1 MKKLFF
7 TLMFLFG
14 IFTFQ
19 FAQTPK
25 WTNYTNGDRVNTV
38 VYDSPFLWV
47 AYNGGLTK
55 INVNTEERVFYNS
68 INSITH
74 VGTISRNAL
83 AIDLQKNVWIGTYF
97 GLAKLQGNTWITY
110 DTSNSE
116 IPGTS
121 IEALVVDDSGN
132 LWVGSYKNDSKSKTY
147 YLSKFDGNTWI
158 NYNNTNSILPETGV
172 NRIAVEQGNIIWAS
186 TTEGLL
192 KISGDDWI
200 LYNSENS
207 NLTFDNVSNIV
218 VDKENVKWMTCG
230 NYGLLNSFDDTN
242 WDNYENIMRNIRQI
256 YVDSD
261 NIKWLCGSADPS
273 NNMIGGL
280 AKFDG
285 QIYTHYDT
293 ENSNLPT
300 DNIIS
305 IAIVDNGTKW
315 VGTEKMSMIK
325 SNNEDWIKINCSNS
339 ELPSCCITSI
349 EINNNGKIY
358 FGGSSYDT
366 PYYDPGIAILDGL
379 EWNSYRF
386 VENSTEEF
394 TIRDIVVDNQNN
406 TWLCTSIGLIKY
418 IDESN
423 WIIYNTSNSIL
434 NSNRTNCGVVDE
446 NGIVWIGLLPD
457 YSDIGGGLLKIN
469 GNDWSIYTTDNS
481 DLPNS
486 YVNAITTDNIGNL
499 WMGVSGD
506 WFNPEPKGLVN
517 FNGNNWTFYNTTNS
531 GLPDTYINNIAVS
544 PTGEVWLATRGG
556 ADGGGLVRFYDDEWT
571 IYNSSNSE
579 LPYNQVYAIDIDDQG
594 IIWLSSGSYLLSF
607 NNSEWTSVK
616 ISDNN
621 IWDGDAILSLK
632 IDSLGNKWMG
642 TEALGVI
649 VYNENGSSS
658 IFETVKTKNHS
669 LIISPN
675 PASELTS
682 IGFNISTMSNIYL
695 SVYTIDGRQ
704 VFNKYFND
712 IPQGKN
718 EIELNTSKFENG
730 TYIIS
735 INSKN
740 YFMTGRLIIL
750 K

>member
-1 MKKLFF
+1 
-7 TLMFLFG
+7 MFLIG
-14 IFTFQ
+14 ILTFQ
-19 FAQTPK
+19 FAQTPI
-25 WTNYTNGDRVNTV
+25 WTNYTNGDRVKTV

-74 VGTISRNAL
+74 VGAISRNAL

-121 IEALVVDDSGN
+121 IEALAVDDSGY
-132 LWVGSYKNDSKSKTY
+132 LWVGSYKNDSKNRTY
-147 YLSKFDGNTWI
+147 YLSKFDGNTWV
-158 NYNNTNSILPETGV
+158 NFNSNNSILPETGI
-172 NRIAVEQGNIIWAS
+172 NKIAVEQGNIIWAS
-186 TTEGLL
+186 TSEGLL
-192 KISGDDWI
+192 KISGDNWSI
-200 LYNSENS
+200 YNSNNS
-207 NLTFDNVSNIV
+207 ILPFDMISNIV
-218 VDKENVKWMTCG
+218 VDKENHKWMSCG
-230 NYGLLNSFDDTN
+230 NYDILVSFDDTN
-242 WDNYENIMRNIRQI
+242 WNSYENIMENTRQI

-261 NIKWLCGSADPS
+261 NIKWLCGSEYS
-273 NNMIGGL
+273 NKIGGL
-280 AKFDG
+280 AKLDG
-285 QIYTHYDT
+285 QVYTHYDT
-293 ENSNLPT
+293 ENSNLLT
-300 DNIIS
+300 NFIS
-305 IAIVDNGTKW
+305 AIAIDENGTKW
-315 VGTEKMSMIK
+315 VGTEKMSVIK

-358 FGGSSYDT
+358 FGGASYEG
-366 PYYDPGIAILDGL
+366 PYYDPGIGIFDGL

-386 VENSTEEF
+386 FENSTEE
-394 TIRDIVVDNQNN
+394 ISINDIIVDNQNN
-406 TWLCTSIGLIKY
+406 TWLCSNIGLIKY
-418 IDESN
+418 IDDLN

-457 YSDIGGGLLKIN
+457 YSGIGGGLLKIN
-469 GNDWSIYTTDNS
+469 GDDLSLFTPDNS

-506 WFNPEPKGLVN
+506 WSNPEPKGLVN
-517 FNGNNWTFYNTTNS
+517 FNSNNWTFYNTTNS
-531 GLPDTYINNIAVS
+531 GLPDTYIGNIEVS
-544 PTGEVWLATRGG
+544 NLGEVWLATGG
-556 ADGGGLVRFYDDEWT
+556 NGLVRFVNNEWT
-571 IYNSSNSE
+571 IYNTSNSE
-579 LPYNQVYAIDIDDQG
+579 LPSDWVHAIDIDKQG
-594 IIWLSSGSYLLSF
+594 IIWVSSENYVLSF
-607 NNSEWTSVK
+607 NNSEWTSVR
-616 ISDNN
+616 ISDDPSL
-621 IWDGDAILSLK
+621 WDDDYIYALK
-632 IDSLGNKWMG
+632 CDSLGNKWLG
-642 TEALGVI
+642 TEAFGVF

-658 IFETVKTKNHS
+658 IFETSKTKNRNLS
-669 LIISPN
+669 ISPN
-675 PASELTS
+675 PANDLTS
-682 IGFNISTMSNIYL
+682 IEFNISTMSNIYL

-718 EIELNTSKFENG
+718 EIELNTSQFENG

-740 YFMTGRLIIL
+740 YFMSGRLIIL